1 MWILEEKRLREV
13 QKGRLREDVKRSHV
27 VEDRRLHPS
36 VPGLKAEGRHR
47 EVIDDWFLL
56 LEPVSKKSGK
66 KKNFLGSLSHLSVL
80 LSDLILI
87 SSLSICLGSER
98 GQES

>member
-1 MWILEEKRLREV
+1 MLKMGQWCKLIGFVDFYIGCAAAGVSEMWILEEKRLREV
-13 QKGRLREDVKRSHV
+13 QKGRLREDVKKSHV

-66 KKNFLGSLSHLSVL
+66 KKTF
-80 LSDLILI
+80 
-87 SSLSICLGSER
+87 
-98 GQES
+98 